1 MIFEYALQPSVLLSW
16 SSNRR
21 DYSEFLREYGL
32 GTRRIISSFPKKKA
46 SKLRSY
52 LLQHSPADE
61 QSLQGQRYTEMVLK
75 IVETLVFRDVAHFE
89 SEWPVAVVEENS
101 RAPFG
106 VIFSSESVDVEHCIT
121 PETMYDEG
129 SIWECKGQ
137 LDIQRTNE
145 GLYSAIENLVL
156 LSSERIEIIDP
167 FAWTRQGIAFI
178 QFLLNSLSRD
188 GVNHVFPSVDIFYK
202 EKRGGINTG
211 RGSSPAEYVKTNIV
225 AGLEADVS
233 NIEINVFELQEKND
247 GDVFHNRCILTEHG
261 GVMTGHGIGVSGEEG
276 HTDEAV
282 LMESH
287 IYKKKWRQFVEEPCF
302 DVASNA

>member
-16 SSNRR
+16 SSNHR
-21 DYSEFLREYGL
+21 DYSEFFREYGL

-75 IVETLVFRDVAHFE
+75 VVEALVFRDVENFE
-89 SEWPVAVVEENS
+89 GEWLATVVEENT

-106 VIFSSESVDVEHCIT
+106 AVLSSQLVDVDCCIM
-121 PETMYDEG
+121 PENMYEKG
-129 SIWECKGQ
+129 SIWECKRQ
-137 LDIQRTNE
+137 LDIQRTNQ
-145 GLYSAIENLVL
+145 GLYSAIENLVS

-167 FAWTRQGIAFI
+167 FAWTQEGIAFI
-178 QFLLNSLSRD
+178 QFLLNSLSID

-202 EKRGGINTG
+202 EKRGGNNTG
-211 RGSSPAEYVKTNIV
+211 RGSPPAEYVKTNIV
-225 AGLEADVS
+225 DGLEGESS
-233 NIEINVFELQEKND
+233 NIVINVYELREKND

-261 GVMTGHGIGVSGEEG
+261 GVMTGHGIGVSGEEA

-282 LMESH
+282 LMEPH
-287 IYKKKWRQFVEEPCF
+287 IYKKKWRQFVEERCF
-302 DVASNA
+302 DLASNA